1 MTILKFP
8 HDKSLLNQLQ
18 EHVDEL
24 NELYKSLNKA
34 FTVVNAIEEKITG
47 AEAHY
52 DEILKR
58 YSKAV
63 GGIEHVEVRWLEYSS
78 GIGVDVDSGNI
89 VFTPWE
95 GDDEDPDVS

>member
-8 HDKSLLNQLQ
+8 HDKSLINQLQ

-24 NELYKSLNKA
+24 TQLYKSLNKA
-34 FTVVNAIEEKITG
+34 FELVNAIEDKIAGT
-47 AEAHY
+47 EAYY

-78 GIGVDVDSGNI
+78 GVGVDVDSGKI
-89 VFTPWE
+89 VFTPWPE
-95 GDDEDPDVS
+95 EDNETEV